1 MPWIPALVLLPF
13 VLLDA
18 VVFLLRRRGDPS
30 PARRA
35 ELLRHFTD
43 EDLAVGRAQ
52 ALRRLRLMP
61 WGRLLFY
68 GFFGAL
74 LFGGLAARLEAG
86 LLGLVGHWAA
96 ALPLFV
102 VGLLLAWSLVTL
114 PLEAYAELVMERQA
128 GLSTTTAA
136 TFVVDQVKGL
146 VVGAVLASLLAFPVV
161 GLVRWL
167 PTLWPLPAAAAALAI
182 TAFATWLAPWVIA
195 PLFNRFWPLEDA
207 ALAERLKELVARAGL
222 RVGQVLVTDA
232 SRRST
237 TLNAYFTGLGSSR
250 RVVLYDT
257 LVQACEPDEVLSTVA
272 HELGHWK
279 HHHIAKL
286 FALNALGVLA
296 GLALLALL
304 LASPDT
310 RALLGVPAPGSLAL
324 LALLPFIGTL
334 AARLGGPLLA
344 AVSRRFERQ
353 ADRVALELT
362 GNPRAFVQ
370 LEQRLVRRAKADLLV
385 PVSLHRL
392 YGSHPLPE
400 ERIRTAERVAGISEP
415 ASQREM

>member
-1 MPWIPALVLLPF
+1 VLPALVLLPF
-13 VLLDA
+13 VLWDVA
-18 VVFLLRRRGDPS
+18 VFLLRRRGDPS

-74 LFGGLAARLEAG
+74 LFGGLAARLEVS
-86 LLGLVGHWAA
+86 LLELVGHWAA

-102 VGLLLAWSLVTL
+102 VGLLLAWSLATL

-128 GLSTTTAA
+128 GLSTTTAT

-146 VVGAVLASLLAFPVV
+146 VVGAVLACLLAFPVV

-167 PTLWPLPAAAAALAI
+167 STLWPLPAAAAIVLI
-182 TAFATWLAPWVIA
+182 TAFATWLSPWIIA
-195 PLFNRFWPLEDA
+195 PLFNRFWPLEDE
-207 ALAERLKELVARAGL
+207 ALAGRLRELIERAGL

-250 RVVLYDT
+250 RVVLFDT

-286 FALNALGVLA
+286 FALQTLGVLT
-296 GLALLALL
+296 GLALLKWLL
-304 LASPDT
+304 DT
-310 RALLGVPAPGSLAL
+310 PEARALFGVPAPNSLAL
-324 LALLPFIGTL
+324 LALLPFLGAL
-334 AARLGGPLLA
+334 AARLSGPLLA
-344 AVSRRFERQ
+344 ALSRRFERQ

-362 GNPRAFVQ
+362 RNPQAFVQ

-400 ERIRTAERVAGISEP
+400 ERIRAAEQVAGTFP
-415 ASQREM
+415 DRQM